1 MADTNTDTTTAE
13 QKITTPSGVT
23 GKDGKILLDGY
34 DTGKDDDGK
43 FIGREL
49 KQTIQ
54 AVGNFS
60 AKYTSPVLKTLR
72 ENDEQYTNVDST
84 GSIYLVGF
92 KLESIIV
99 SASQQIDNAKVIPLV
114 NGDSI
119 TLTNI
124 CKAGTLSF
132 NASRVAGGLNDG
144 DCVSVFDYV
153 RSQGD
158 VGGTLELTWLMN
170 AVVHKMIFSGVCVKN
185 VPPLTLAGNDVPD
198 YNVQLA
204 YSNYTDSDSPAYNSL
219 IGA

>member
-1 MADTNTDTTTAE
+1 MA
-13 QKITTPSGVT
+13 ITTPSEAATAT
-23 GKDGKILLDGY
+23 GPVILDGY
-34 DTGKDDDGK
+34 DTAKKDGTYV
-43 FIGREL
+43 GRQL

-60 AKYTSPVLKTLR
+60 AKYTTPVLKTLK
-72 ENDEQYTNVDST
+72 ESDAQYTGIDDN

-92 KLESIIV
+92 KLESVIV
-99 SASQQIDNAKVIPLV
+99 SAAQQIDNAKVVPLV

-132 NASRVAGGLNDG
+132 NASRTAGGLNDG
-144 DCVSVFDYV
+144 DCVSIFDYV

-158 VGGTLELTWLMN
+158 VGGTLELSWLMN
-170 AVVHKMIFSGVCVKN
+170 GSTHKMVFSGVCVKN

-198 YNVQLA
+198 YNVQLT
-204 YSNYTDSDSPAYNSL
+204 YSNYTDSDSPAYNESL
-219 IGA
+219 GY

>member
-1 MADTNTDTTTAE
+1 MADDSTSKSVA
-13 QKITTPSGVT
+13 SAT
-23 GKDGKILLDGY
+23 GPIILDGY
-34 DTGKDDDGK
+34 DTAKKDGSY
-43 FIGREL
+43 IGRQL

-60 AKYTSPVLKTLR
+60 AKYTSTVLKTLVAT
-72 ENDEQYTNVDST
+72 NDKYGGTAGIDSN

-92 KLESIIV
+92 KLESVIV
-99 SASQQIDNAKVIPLV
+99 SASQQIDNAKVVPLV

-132 NASRVAGGLNDG
+132 NASRTAGGLADG
-144 DCVSVFDYV
+144 DCVSIFDYV

-158 VGGTLELTWLMN
+158 VGGTLELSWLMN
-170 AVVHKMIFSGVCVKN
+170 GSTHKMIFSGVCVKN

-198 YNVQLA
+198 YNVQLT
-204 YSNYTDSDSPAYNSL
+204 YSNYTDSDSPAYNPGL
-219 IGA
+219 

>member
-1 MADTNTDTTTAE
+1 MANN
-13 QKITTPSGVT
+13 IITPSPAASPVGP
-23 GKDGKILLDGY
+23 IIQDGY
-34 DTGKDDDGK
+34 DTAKVDGTYV
-43 FIGREL
+43 GRLL

-60 AKYTSPVLKTLR
+60 AKYTSSVLKTLK
-72 ENDEQYTNVDST
+72 DSDGQYTGIDPN

-92 KLESIIV
+92 KLESVIV
-99 SASQQIDNAKVIPLV
+99 SASQQIDNSKVIPLV

-132 NASRVAGGLNDG
+132 NASRTAGGLNDG

-158 VGGTLELTWLMN
+158 VGGTLELSWLMN
-170 AVVHKMIFSGVCVKN
+170 GATHTMIFSGVCVKN

-198 YNVQLA
+198 YNVQLT
-204 YSNYTDSDSPAYNSL
+204 YSNYTDSDSPAFNKAL
-219 IGA
+219 

>member
-1 MADTNTDTTTAE
+1 MADTAT
-13 QKITTPSGVT
+13 ITTPSTKAT
-23 GKDGKILLDGY
+23 GQGPIVLDGY
-34 DTGKDDDGK
+34 DTAKGSDGK
-43 FIGREL
+43 YVNRQL

-60 AKYTSPVLKTLR
+60 AKYTSDVLKTLKT
-72 ENDEQYTNVDST
+72 NDTAYTGIDSN

-92 KLESIIV
+92 KLESVIV

-132 NASRVAGGLNDG
+132 NASRTAGGLNDG

-158 VGGTLELTWLMN
+158 VGGKLELSWIMN
-170 AVVHKMIFSGVCVKN
+170 GATHKMIFSGVCVKN

-198 YNVQLA
+198 YNVQLT
-204 YSNYTDSDSPAYNSL
+204 YSNYTDSDSPAYNTSL
-219 IGA
+219 GA

>member
-1 MADTNTDTTTAE
+1 MA
-13 QKITTPSGVT
+13 ITTPSDNASAT
-23 GKDGKILLDGY
+23 GPIILDGY
-34 DTGKDDDGK
+34 DTAKTDGTYV
-43 FIGREL
+43 GRLL

-60 AKYTSPVLKTLR
+60 AKYTSEVLRTLR
-72 ENDEQYTNVDST
+72 NSDGQYTGIDAN

-99 SASQQIDNAKVIPLV
+99 SAAQQIDNAKVIPLV

-132 NASRVAGGLNDG
+132 NASRTAGGLNDG

-158 VGGTLELTWLMN
+158 VGGRLELSWLMN
-170 AVVHKMIFSGVCVKN
+170 GATHKMIFSGVCVKN

-198 YNVQLA
+198 YNVQLT
-204 YSNYTDSDSPAYNSL
+204 YSNYTDSDSPAYNEAL
-219 IGA
+219 

>member
-1 MADTNTDTTTAE
+1 MA
-13 QKITTPSGVT
+13 ITTPSDAASPT
-23 GKDGKILLDGY
+23 GPIILDGY
-34 DTGKDDDGK
+34 DTAKTDGTYV
-43 FIGREL
+43 GRLL

-60 AKYTSPVLKTLR
+60 AKYTSDVLKTLR
-72 ENDEQYTNVDST
+72 NSDGQYSGIDEN

-92 KLESIIV
+92 KLESVIV
-99 SASQQIDNAKVIPLV
+99 SAAQQIDNAKVIPLV

-132 NASRVAGGLNDG
+132 NASRTAGGLNDG

-158 VGGTLELTWLMN
+158 VGGRLELSWLMN
-170 AVVHKMIFSGVCVKN
+170 GATHKMIFSGVCVKN
-185 VPPLTLAGNDVPD
+185 IPPLTLAGNDVPD
-198 YNVQLA
+198 YNVQLT
-204 YSNYTDSDSPAYNSL
+204 YSNYTDSDSPAFNIAL
-219 IGA
+219 

>member
-1 MADTNTDTTTAE
+1 MP
-13 QKITTPSGVT
+13 ITTPSANATAT
-23 GKDGKILLDGY
+23 GPIILDGY
-34 DTGKDDDGK
+34 DTAKQGNEYV
-43 FIGREL
+43 GRAL

-60 AKYTSPVLKTLR
+60 AKYTSPVLKTLAQ
-72 ENDEQYTNVDST
+72 NDSN
-84 GSIYLVGF
+84 GAIYLVGF
-92 KLESIIV
+92 KLESVIV

-124 CKAGTLSF
+124 CKAGTLAF
-132 NASRVAGGLNDG
+132 NASRTAGGLNDG

-158 VGGTLELTWLMN
+158 VGGTLELSWLMN
-170 AVVHKMIFSGVCVKN
+170 GATHKMIFSGVCVKN

-198 YNVQLA
+198 YNVQLT
-204 YSNYTDSDSPAYNSL
+204 YSNYTESDSPAYNEL
-219 IGA
+219 LGA

>member
-1 MADTNTDTTTAE
+1 MADN
-13 QKITTPSGVT
+13 ITTPSSAATKT
-23 GKDGKILLDGY
+23 GPIILDGY
-34 DTGKDDDGK
+34 DTAKGENGYV
-43 FIGREL
+43 GRQL

-60 AKYTSPVLKTLR
+60 AKYTSQVLGTLAA
-72 ENDEQYTNVDST
+72 NDNQYKGITVDGSGN

-99 SASQQIDNAKVIPLV
+99 SAAQQIDNSKVIPLV

-132 NASRVAGGLNDG
+132 NASRTAGGLNDG

-158 VGGTLELTWLMN
+158 VGGRLELSWLMN
-170 AVVHKMIFSGVCVKN
+170 GATHKMIFSGVCVKN

-198 YNVQLA
+198 YNVQLT
-204 YSNYTDSDSPAYNSL
+204 YSNYTDSDSPAYNEML
-219 IGA
+219 GL